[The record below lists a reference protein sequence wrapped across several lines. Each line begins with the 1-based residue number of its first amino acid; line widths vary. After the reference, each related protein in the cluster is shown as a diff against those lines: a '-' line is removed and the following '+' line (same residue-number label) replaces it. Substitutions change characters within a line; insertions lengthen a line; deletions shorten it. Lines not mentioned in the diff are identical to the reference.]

1 MDKESLK
8 KAREIL
14 VKGLDNAKM
23 NQQDKAELLL
33 NLWLLLDEDTYEHNI
48 DVLRRSQ
55 KKKGR

>member
-23 NQQDKAELLL
+23 NPQDRAELLL

-48 DVLRRSQ
+48 DVLRRNQ

>member
-48 DVLRRSQ
+48 DVLRRNQ

>member
-14 VKGLDNAKM
+14 VKGLDNTKM
-23 NQQDKAELLL
+23 NHQDRAELLL

-48 DVLRRSQ
+48 DVLRRNQ